1 MTEEKEKV
9 DYSKLPFKQRVL
21 NAQNELKA
29 PKNQY
34 NKFGDFYYRS
44 AEDILDAAKKVN
56 GKYSL
61 LLVIEDTVEQYNEHL
76 FLRTT
81 AKLKD
86 VLSDEQLEVSA
97 LAKIPLAKKG
107 MDDSQITG
115 AASSYARKYC
125 LNGLYCIDDTKD
137 ADSEEVQAQAQA
149 QAKGKQPPKQAPK
162 QPPTH
167 DAAKALIDSC
177 QALAELINAKDGSQQ
192 TAKSVY
198 SYFCNQ
204 VVGKEIPT
212 SQLNMKQIKDI
223 QSKMAAMF
231 IEYQAK

>member
-1 MTEEKEKV
+1 MTEEKEK
-9 DYSKLPFKQRVL
+9 DYTKMPFKQRVL

-34 NKFGDFYYRS
+34 NSFGKYHYRS
-44 AEDILDAAKKVN
+44 AEDILEAAKKVN
-56 GKYSL
+56 GKYFL

-76 FLRTT
+76 FLKTT

-137 ADSEEVQAQAQA
+137 ADSEEVQAQA
-149 QAKGKQPPKQAPK
+149 KGKQPPK

-198 SYFCNQ
+198 AYFCNQ

-231 IEYQAK
+231 NEYQAK

>member
-9 DYSKLPFKQRVL
+9 DYTKIPFKQRVL

-34 NKFGDFYYRS
+34 NSFGKYHYRS
-44 AEDILDAAKKVN
+44 AEDILEAAKKVN

-76 FLRTT
+76 FLKTT

-137 ADSEEVQAQAQA
+137 ADSEEVQAQA
-149 QAKGKQPPKQAPK
+149 KGKQPPKQA
-162 QPPTH
+162 PTH

-198 SYFCNQ
+198 AYFCNQ

-223 QSKMAAMF
+223 QTKAAAMF
-231 IEYQAK
+231 NEYQAK